1 MSNLSTL
8 FDRYKALVVFDTETS
23 GLDFDSDQIIE
34 LAALRVERT
43 ATCGL
48 RIAGKMDTFIKLPEG
63 ETIPEN
69 IVSLTGITDERLQ
82 TEGVQPA
89 KAASQIAK
97 LMQNGP
103 TLMIAHN
110 AQFDACFLRGLLRG
124 QKVGRIDW
132 LDSLTVYKDR
142 RAYPHKL
149 ANAIIAYDL
158 TSKVQNSHRAIDDVL
173 ALFEVLKAM
182 DDEREDLGS
191 YVNLFGYRVKA
202 YDAAG
207 AESAYTTS
215 ATRTVTNNRP
225 PVISGTDGALGSFS
239 TAAPSYEYTVTD
251 ADGHQVDVVEMLDGV
266 TLRSYTVTLGQTN
279 TLTIGSEA
287 WLKVVN
293 GSHTLKIVATDAKDA
308 SVTRT
313 LTFTKAVTS
322 VEFEQTLAM
331 EADAMPTKALVN
343 IQGNFPAG
351 CTLQVWICNNGNDAS
366 PTWEDITQKA
376 RTGQKH
382 YFTNKTKTAA
392 AWGVKVKAKLL
403 RGSATETCYIQSIG
417 GNFA

>member
-1 MSNLSTL
+1 
-8 FDRYKALVVFDTETS
+8 
-23 GLDFDSDQIIE
+23 
-34 LAALRVERT
+34 
-43 ATCGL
+43 
-48 RIAGKMDTFIKLPEG
+48 
-63 ETIPEN
+63 
-69 IVSLTGITDERLQ
+69 
-82 TEGVQPA
+82 
-89 KAASQIAK
+89 
-97 LMQNGP
+97 
-103 TLMIAHN
+103 
-110 AQFDACFLRGLLRG
+110 
-124 QKVGRIDW
+124 
-132 LDSLTVYKDR
+132 
-142 RAYPHKL
+142 
-149 ANAIIAYDL
+149 
-158 TSKVQNSHRAIDDVL
+158 
-173 ALFEVLKAM
+173 
-182 DDEREDLGS
+182 
-191 YVNLFGYRVKA
+191 
-202 YDAAG
+202 
-207 AESAYTTS
+207 
-215 ATRTVTNNRP
+215 
-225 PVISGTDGALGSFS
+225 
-239 TAAPSYEYTVTD
+239 
-251 ADGHQVDVVEMLDGV
+251 MLDGV

-351 CTLQVWICNNGNDAS
+351 CTLNVYICNNGNDAS

-382 YFTNKTKTAA
+382 YFTNQTKTAA

>member
-1 MSNLSTL
+1 
-8 FDRYKALVVFDTETS
+8 
-23 GLDFDSDQIIE
+23 
-34 LAALRVERT
+34 
-43 ATCGL
+43 
-48 RIAGKMDTFIKLPEG
+48 
-63 ETIPEN
+63 
-69 IVSLTGITDERLQ
+69 
-82 TEGVQPA
+82 
-89 KAASQIAK
+89 
-97 LMQNGP
+97 
-103 TLMIAHN
+103 
-110 AQFDACFLRGLLRG
+110 
-124 QKVGRIDW
+124 
-132 LDSLTVYKDR
+132 
-142 RAYPHKL
+142 
-149 ANAIIAYDL
+149 
-158 TSKVQNSHRAIDDVL
+158 
-173 ALFEVLKAM
+173 
-182 DDEREDLGS
+182 
-191 YVNLFGYRVKA
+191 
-202 YDAAG
+202 
-207 AESAYTTS
+207 
-215 ATRTVTNNRP
+215 
-225 PVISGTDGALGSFS
+225 
-239 TAAPSYEYTVTD
+239 
-251 ADGHQVDVVEMLDGV
+251 MLDGV

-313 LTFTKAVTS
+313 LTFIKAVTS

-366 PTWEDITQKA
+366 PTWEDITQKVRA
-376 RTGQKH
+376 GQKH

>member
-1 MSNLSTL
+1 MSVITK
-8 FDRYKALVVFDTETS
+8 R
-23 GLDFDSDQIIE
+23 GDS
-34 LAALRVERT
+34 
-43 ATCGL
+43 
-48 RIAGKMDTFIKLPEG
+48 G
-63 ETIPEN
+63 ETDLMFGRRSPKTAPRIEAYGTVDELN
-69 IVSLTGITDERLQ
+69 SLIGVVRHSGVS
-82 TEGVQPA
+82 
-89 KAASQIAK
+89 S
-97 LMQNGP
+97 
-103 TLMIAHN
+103 
-110 AQFDACFLRGLLRG
+110 
-124 QKVGRIDW
+124 
-132 LDSLTVYKDR
+132 
-142 RAYPHKL
+142 
-149 ANAIIAYDL
+149 
-158 TSKVQNSHRAIDDVL
+158 
-173 ALFEVLKAM
+173 
-182 DDEREDLGS
+182 
-191 YVNLFGYRVKA
+191 
-202 YDAAG
+202 
-207 AESAYTTS
+207 
-215 ATRTVTNNRP
+215 RT
-225 PVISGTDGALGSFS
+225 
-239 TAAPSYEYTVTD
+239 
-251 ADGHQVDVVEMLDGV
+251 VEMLDGV
-266 TLRSYTVTLGQTN
+266 TLRSYTVTIGHTN

-366 PTWEDITQKA
+366 PTWEDITQKVRA
-376 RTGQKH
+376 GQKH